1 VNISFDP
8 AKDVANLAKHGVS
21 LAEAA
26 ALEWDTV
33 WSWPDLRRLY
43 GEPRSA
49 GIGYIGL
56 RLHLVCSPTVATC
69 AASSACERPTPERWR
84 DMPKLKAGTLI
95 PTPEEDAAIN
105 AGIAADPDTVEL
117 TDADLAQLRPLRGR
131 PPLARPKA
139 ALTMRV
145 DADVL
150 DALKATGP
158 GWQTRINELLRDA
171 VRRGRV

>member
-1 VNISFDP
+1 
-8 AKDVANLAKHGVS
+8 
-21 LAEAA
+21 
-26 ALEWDTV
+26 
-33 WSWPDLRRLY
+33 
-43 GEPRSA
+43 
-49 GIGYIGL
+49 
-56 RLHLVCSPTVATC
+56 
-69 AASSACERPTPERWR
+69 
-84 DMPKLKAGTLI
+84 MPKLKTGTII

-117 TDADLAQLRPLRGR
+117 TDAEMAQLRPMRGR

-150 DALKATGP
+150 DALKASGP
-158 GWQTRINELLRDA
+158 GWQTRINDLLRDA